1 MMMQTVIRSTLRRQM
16 LASACAFALCAT
28 LSYAQRLTWIQNPFT
43 PTNATFPDGNGIWV
57 YGPTNQ
63 GILFTRYRSGTQFL
77 TYRWKDGELLKL
89 TQYGD
94 DPITCYPAE
103 DGKAILHIS
112 DSTYFWTPLGL
123 VQTSIPPYARYTTE
137 DGGVVVGQ
145 LLQNLQPFIW
155 QNNTTSQLPLPQ
167 GYPYGEAQRITE
179 DLQFIA
185 GSCFTSSQSRA
196 VRWRF
201 SNGTWQVQFLGTLGG
216 QNSRGGAISSDGKII
231 ALSAQDIN
239 GNWRA
244 AVWQENVGLFPLPT
258 LGGNESRVS
267 NNSAE
272 GFSMT
277 SDGRYIVG
285 YSRTP
290 QNEPRA
296 VRWTWQGGSS
306 YTVEDLNIAYA
317 GLLGA
322 GDLLLGAAGISRN
335 GRYIAGVGLHNG
347 QIQVFILDTQF
358 CNLPPDVTGDGFV
371 DDADLLEVLFNF
383 GTRCG
388 G

>member
-43 PTNATFPDGNGIWV
+43 PTNATFPDGNGIWA

-63 GILFTRYRSGTQFL
+63 GILFTRYRSGTQYQ

-89 TQYGD
+89 TPYAD

-103 DGKAILHIS
+103 DGKAILHFS
-112 DSTYFWTPLGL
+112 GSTYFWTPLGL
-123 VQTSIPPYARYTTE
+123 VQTSIPPYARYATE
-137 DGGVVVGQ
+137 DGTVVVGQ
-145 LLQNLQPFIW
+145 LFGNYRPFIW

-185 GSCFTSSQSRA
+185 GSCFSSSQDRA
-196 VRWRF
+196 ARWRF
-201 SNGTWQVQFLGTLGG
+201 SNGTWQVEFLGTLGG

-231 ALSAQDIN
+231 ALSAQDMD

-244 AVWQENVGLFPLPT
+244 AVWQENGVLLALPT

-267 NNSAE
+267 RNSTE

-277 SDGRYIVG
+277 SDGKYIVG

-296 VRWTWQGGSS
+296 VRWTRQGGSS

-317 GLLGA
+317 GLLGD
-322 GDLLLGAAGISRN
+322 GDLLLGASGISRN
-335 GRYIAGVGLHNG
+335 GRYIAGVGVHNG
-347 QIQVFILDTQF
+347 QIQAFILDTQF
-358 CNLPPDVTGDGFV
+358 CNLPDVTGDGFV

-383 GTRCG
+383 GNGCG